1 MCSTAQTSLH
11 AARSSSAVH
20 DSGYL
25 LHSHQA
31 HLNGKALCIEEGA
44 RKRPS
49 NNLTMYNCI
58 GGKSMAKT
66 VTCRALQ
73 DHERSP
79 VMPGKSDS
87 RCEAC
92 WRADALLTWLSSAE
106 LA

>member
-1 MCSTAQTSLH
+1 M
-11 AARSSSAVH
+11 
-20 DSGYL
+20 
-25 LHSHQA
+25 
-31 HLNGKALCIEEGA
+31 GKALCMEEGA
-44 RKRPS
+44 RNRPS

-73 DHERSP
+73 DHEHSP